1 MALYKIISTIF
12 HPVFMPTI
20 LFYLT
25 LTFVP
30 NIALS
35 AESDLNFIYL
45 TLLLT
50 TIILPIVTVFFLI
63 KLRVLSSLEMSIRK
77 ERPIPLFITTIWMG
91 LGYYILQ
98 ENDHLHQ
105 ILKGELLGTIIII
118 LFASAVSKYWKISLH
133 MLGIGG
139 VVGALLMLWLIYST
153 ALLTIIIASVSLALI
168 LGFARLKEKAH
179 THKEIYVGF
188 LSGAFI
194 QIIIGLFFF

>member
-1 MALYKIISTIF
+1 
-12 HPVFMPTI
+12 MPIT

-25 LTFVP
+25 LNFVP
-30 NIALS
+30 NITLS
-35 AESDLNFIYL
+35 TESDLNFIYL

-63 KLRVLSSLEMSIRK
+63 KIRVLSSLEMSIRK
-77 ERPIPLFITTIWMG
+77 ERPIPLFITAIWIG
-91 LGYYILQ
+91 LGYYMLQ
-98 ENDHLHQ
+98 ENTHLHQ
-105 ILKGELLGTIIII
+105 ILKGELLGAIVII

-139 VVGALLMLWLIYST
+139 VVGALLMLWFIYSHT
-153 ALLTIIIASVSLALI
+153 LLTIIIASVSLALI

-188 LSGAFI
+188 LSGACI
-194 QIIIGLFFF
+194 QIIALFFF

>member
-1 MALYKIISTIF
+1 MTLYKIISTIF
-12 HPVFMPTI
+12 HPVFMPIT

-25 LTFVP
+25 LNFVP
-30 NIALS
+30 NITLS

-63 KLRVLSSLEMSIRK
+63 KIRVLSSLEMSIRK
-77 ERPIPLFITTIWMG
+77 ERPIPLFITAIWIG
-91 LGYYILQ
+91 LGYYMLQ
-98 ENDHLHQ
+98 ENTHLHQ
-105 ILKGELLGTIIII
+105 ILKGELLGAIVII

-139 VVGALLMLWLIYST
+139 VVGALLMLWFIYSHT
-153 ALLTIIIASVSLALI
+153 LLTIIIASVSLALI

-188 LSGAFI
+188 LSGACI
-194 QIIIGLFFF
+194 QIIALFFF